1 MSENIEPKNRTIIIL
16 IIGAFIIFLLSYGCI
31 LDWINKIK
39 TGQDWSLNL
48 WYHPLTAII
57 GILFSILSIIFIIEK
72 NSSGQI
78 EKLKDFLESK
88 KSVILVCIV
97 ITVIAFISI
106 IISVYL
112 ILETG
117 TTEFNG
123 LVAFHML
130 MGVTFGVG
138 LFMLLAKPF
147 FINYIN
153 NPEKVQNYL
162 QLIAIVLAIVLL
174 TMVIVARAIGLI
186 SI

>member
-1 MSENIEPKNRTIIIL
+1 MSENMEPKNRTIIIL

-31 LDWINKIK
+31 LDWINKINK
-39 TGQDWSLNL
+39 GLDWSLNL

-57 GILFSILSIIFIIEK
+57 GILFSILSVIFIIEK
-72 NSSGQI
+72 VSSGQI
-78 EKLKDFLESK
+78 EKLKNFLESK
-88 KSVILVCIV
+88 KSVIMVCLV

-106 IISVYL
+106 IISVLL
-112 ILETG
+112 ILDAG

-130 MGVTFGVG
+130 MGIIFGVG

-162 QLIAIVLAIVLL
+162 SVIVIVAAIVLL